1 MRVWMLDGTNNIEVD
16 SNGRQDLYAAG
27 SWPLNNIQLAN
38 ALQTRGYDFHFRFGT
53 ATHSS
58 VQGGMDL
65 LESLSWLW
73 RGYDPE
79 KADANFEQEATERAK
94 PIYRVQIANRDA
106 W

>member
-1 MRVWMLDGTNNIEVD
+1 MLVHT
-16 SNGRQDLYAAG
+16 Q
-27 SWPLNNIQLAN
+27 
-38 ALQTRGYDFHFRFGT
+38 GYNFHFFIDT
-53 ATHSS
+53 ATHPSA
-58 VQGGMDL
+58 QGGMAL
-65 LESLSWLW
+65 PKSLSRLW